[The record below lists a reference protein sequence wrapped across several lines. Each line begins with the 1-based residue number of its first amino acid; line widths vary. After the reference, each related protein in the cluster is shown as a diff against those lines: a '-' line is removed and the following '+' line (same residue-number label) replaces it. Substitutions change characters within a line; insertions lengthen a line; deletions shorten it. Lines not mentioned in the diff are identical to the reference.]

1 MLKQKNAASD
11 LRRKRF
17 GSGFGKNLS
26 TNMAFLLMA
35 LPGAVW
41 LFVFCYMP
49 MGGLVIA
56 FKNIDYAKGIL
67 GSDWAGLKNFEF
79 LFKSPDLLVIL
90 RNTLGYNIVI
100 ITVGAIIPTIFSV
113 GFSQLRNKRGGKVYQ
128 TLIMLPYFI
137 SWIVVTYIVYSF
149 LSYRTGLVN
158 HVLQAFGKEPVDWYA
173 NVGIWPFLLIFLA
186 LWKSV
191 GYTTVV
197 YIATIAGIDTSL
209 YEAASIDGANKWQQI
224 WYVTLPELSSVIIIM
239 LILAIGK
246 ILNADFSLFYNVP
259 MESGALLPVTNVIST
274 YVYRAL
280 MINADIGMSS
290 AAGFFQSVVGFV
302 LVIGTNM
309 IVRKIDEEKSLF

>member
-173 NVGIWPFLLIFLA
+173 NVGMWPFLLIFLA

>member
-149 LSYRTGLVN
+149 LS
-158 HVLQAFGKEPVDWYA
+158 
-173 NVGIWPFLLIFLA
+173 
-186 LWKSV
+186 
-191 GYTTVV
+191 
-197 YIATIAGIDTSL
+197 
-209 YEAASIDGANKWQQI
+209 
-224 WYVTLPELSSVIIIM
+224 
-239 LILAIGK
+239 
-246 ILNADFSLFYNVP
+246 
-259 MESGALLPVTNVIST
+259 
-274 YVYRAL
+274 
-280 MINADIGMSS
+280 
-290 AAGFFQSVVGFV
+290 
-302 LVIGTNM
+302 
-309 IVRKIDEEKSLF
+309 

>member
-158 HVLQAFGKEPVDWYA
+158 HILQAFGKEPVDWYA
-173 NVGIWPFLLIFLA
+173 NVGMWPFLLIFLA

>member
-79 LFKSPDLLVIL
+79 LFKSPDLPLIL
-90 RNTLGYNIVI
+90 RNTLGYNIVTI
-100 ITVGAIIPTIFSV
+100 ILGAIIPTIFAI

-158 HVLQAFGKEPVDWYA
+158 HILQAFGKEPVDWYA
-173 NVGIWPFLLIFLA
+173 KVSIWPYLIVFLA

-197 YIATIAGIDTSL
+197 YIATIAGIDSSL

-224 WYVTLPELSSVIIIM
+224 WYVTLPELSSVIVIM
-239 LILAIGK
+239 LILAIGR
-246 ILNADFSLFYNVP
+246 ILSADFSLFYNVP
-259 MESGALLPVTNVIST
+259 MEKGALLPVTNVIST

-290 AAGFFQSVVGFV
+290 AAGFFQSVVGFI

>member
-100 ITVGAIIPTIFSV
+100 ITIGAIIPTIFSV

-158 HVLQAFGKEPVDWYA
+158 HILQAFGKEPVDWYA
-173 NVGIWPFLLIFLA
+173 NVGMWPFLLIFLA